1 MLDGISINAIA
12 DVIAS
17 LFLLGL
23 TGAIAFLIRRVGD
36 LGQLSRD
43 WKGQPARPGFPEIPG
58 VPQRL
63 ERVEVMLGQIN
74 HEVHFNSG
82 TSIKDAVH
90 RTDASVVAL
99 HDQLLVLQES
109 VDTKSSQVSVDTKS
123 SQVSVDTKSSQ
134 ISVNRL

>member
-1 MLDGISINAIA
+1 MLDGISINVIA
-12 DVIAS
+12 EVIAS

-63 ERVEVMLGQIN
+63 ERAEVMLTQIS
-74 HEVHFNSG
+74 HEVHYNSG
-82 TSIKDAVH
+82 SSIKDAVH
-90 RTDASVVAL
+90 RTDDAMVDLTKQVADIQAKL
-99 HDQLLVLQES
+99 E
-109 VDTKSSQVSVDTKS
+109 KE
-123 SQVSVDTKSSQ
+123 
-134 ISVNRL
+134 